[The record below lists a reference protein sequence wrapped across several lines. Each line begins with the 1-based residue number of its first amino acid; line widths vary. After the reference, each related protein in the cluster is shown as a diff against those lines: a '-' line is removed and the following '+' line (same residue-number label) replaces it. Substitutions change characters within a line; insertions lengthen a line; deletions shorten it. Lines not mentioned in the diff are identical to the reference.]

1 MPSIRISACIR
12 EYRRERGMSQTA
24 FGELLGVSAQA
35 VSKWER
41 DLCCPD
47 ITLLPALSSILG
59 ISIEYLLGGKSA

>member
-1 MPSIRISACIR
+1 MPSMRISACIR
-12 EYRRERGMSQTA
+12 EYRRKQGMSQTA

-59 ISIEYLLGGKSA
+59 KSIEHLLGT